1 MGTKMSG
8 KKSTLVFIWMTGGG
22 WGKTSDTE
30 YATPTLT
37 LKKGMCAQYPHR
49 TDPRPAFRQEDISSP
64 RRTTWR
70 VLGTPPVCPPA
81 DRDANETVA
90 GTRGARITPLSPH
103 TVFSEALSAHF
114 RLCFFFCSFL
124 CCALWSFFILEST
137 TLK

>member
-8 KKSTLVFIWMTGGG
+8 KKSTLVFIWMNGGG

-37 LKKGMCAQYPHR
+37 LKKGMCIQYPHR
-49 TDPRPAFRQEDISSP
+49 TDPRPAFRQEDVSSP
-64 RRTTWR
+64 RRTTLR

-81 DRDANETVA
+81 DGCKRDCSWYQGRQNHPSASSHCLL
-90 GTRGARITPLSPH
+90 RG
-103 TVFSEALSAHF
+103 SAHF